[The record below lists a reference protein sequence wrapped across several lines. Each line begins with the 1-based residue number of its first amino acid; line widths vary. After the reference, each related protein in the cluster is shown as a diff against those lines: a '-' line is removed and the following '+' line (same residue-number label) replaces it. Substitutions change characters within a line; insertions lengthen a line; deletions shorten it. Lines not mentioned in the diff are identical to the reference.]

1 MDSLLDT
8 FFARFS
14 LNLHIQPVTIAPEEL
29 VHVAGTQEP
38 VRDQPDERAR
48 VLLATGWLKI
58 ESITITLEEE
68 ERANIVAQL
77 QHTARNWLKQSS
89 KTAQPAEREQVRWMV
104 EKTRAHES
112 KQQITQRIWLAMVL
126 YSLGCHNLRFD
137 AEGQILYDEG
147 TIGRIGI
154 APDTALDVA
163 WGQSSH
169 QVYTASF
176 RHPNG
181 TVARGKGRHRW
192 YIYRLTVDPEAD
204 FLFERRAKVVTESI
218 ALIVASESHA
228 TQPQLPRNF
237 YGGNEFQQACID
249 AQDAGFTHLLVLSPQ
264 HGIISLDDLVPSDQP
279 WDYVLDHR
287 IWQWQIM
294 AVQRLGAAL
303 FGAPRRPVGARSDI
317 NWWAWLNPNSRYDLT
332 VFGGGF
338 AMAMLLEFLR
348 RSKTRMPDSWPEIA
362 LVEQRPG
369 YDTGTLDEDLA
380 YDYDFE
386 DEFDDGYDDD
396 YDDDLD
402 YDEAEELDQLLE
414 WASDLAEVVTVYI
427 PPTGES
433 RDLAPD
439 EALLPV
445 RLLLDSEMDI
455 DDLLELLSDMSL
467 LLEQKLP
474 VTMLLNAPMIV
485 STLLQITHSLV
496 HDERD
501 AVPEL
506 LATFS
511 EPVLHQYIESAMQEP
526 SREDQL
532 CACLTLAEQMQLV
545 SIAISK
551 DISNHLLVW
560 FQTYL
565 STVMRQQILGKQ

>member
-1 MDSLLDT
+1 MNSLLDS
-8 FFARFS
+8 FFAQFS
-14 LNLHIQPVTIAPEEL
+14 LNLHIEPVTIAPDEL

-48 VLLATGWLKI
+48 VLLTAGWLKI
-58 ESITITLEEE
+58 ESITVALDEA

-77 QHTARNWLKQSS
+77 QHAARNWLKQSS

-112 KQQITQRIWLAMVL
+112 KQQISQRIWLGMVL
-126 YSLGCHNLRFD
+126 SSLGCHGLRFD
-137 AEGQILYDEG
+137 ADGQILYSEG
-147 TIGRIGI
+147 VVGRIGI
-154 APDTALDVA
+154 APDAALDVA
-163 WGQSSH
+163 WAQTNH
-169 QVYTASF
+169 NVYTASF

-181 TVARGKGRHRW
+181 TVTRGKGRHRW
-192 YIYRLTVDPEAD
+192 YIYRLTVAPEAD
-204 FLFERRAKVVTESI
+204 FLFERHAQHVRESI
-218 ALIVASESHA
+218 ALIVASENHA

-264 HGIISLDDLVPSDQP
+264 HGIVSLDDLVPSDQP

-294 AVQRLGAAL
+294 TVQRLGAAL
-303 FGAPRRPVGARSDI
+303 FGPPKRPVSPRSDV
-317 NWWAWLNPNSRYDLT
+317 NWWAWLNSNSRYDLT

-338 AMAMLLEFLR
+338 AVSMLLEFVH
-348 RSKTRMPDSWPEIA
+348 RSKTRMPDSWPEIV

-380 YDYDFE
+380 YDYDFN
-386 DEFDDGYDDD
+386 DEFDDD

-402 YDEAEELDQLLE
+402 FDEAEELDQLLE

-427 PPTGES
+427 PPTGET

-445 RLLLDSEMDI
+445 RLLLDSELDI
-455 DDLLELLSDMSL
+455 EDLLELLSDMSL
-467 LLEQKLP
+467 LLEQRLP
-474 VTMLLNAPMIV
+474 ITMLLNASMIV

-506 LATFS
+506 LATFT
-511 EPVLHQYIESAMQEP
+511 EPVLSQYIENAMQEP

-551 DISNHLLVW
+551 DVSNHLLVW

-565 STVMRQQILGKQ
+565 STLMRQQILGKQ